1 MIIKLRKVVNMENTP
16 KRKQRNKPGV
26 VLFTA
31 VAVMLMLSILLTAT
45 VSYVS
50 VNRTKTNDNYKSKQA
65 YLTASSTLESFI
77 NQIQTDTAP
86 TNDPTAKAQQ
96 KKAIEN
102 LKKLASANSG
112 KGTTT
117 NVSYNG
123 GNGKSDNIGTTKI
136 TVAQEGTSVANIVVT
151 CETTYLGKT
160 EKVAAHISTQ
170 SVTKPADYTNTI
182 ELVGNGGAGYDNL
195 NVIGDMAGINNTTG
209 KVYRFTNNT
218 SIYGSYLMYGSLEV
232 STQPLIML
240 KPSLVDEKQGS
251 TVTISENLDV
261 SNEFHINSTM
271 ARADGYNYVNIGQKL
286 STSNHM
292 DVGSSG
298 FDVDLFCC
306 EANIG
311 GNDYTQYGN
320 FYVYKGAGAYKG
332 DATFGANGQTIN
344 GSLYVEGDLNV
355 TKSLKVTGSVYVTGT
370 ITGKD
375 KIVCQASN
383 IHEGAVLSKA
393 GRDAKPQIPVSADA
407 YVYYPEDFF
416 MSSDTNVTTISDQ
429 YQAFYDGSNTKTFNT
444 IASDWTNV
452 DYTLT
457 EPIDLTGTGAKTPV
471 TSRYKLRI
479 TSSCT
484 WASDL
489 SFNDYGNGSRILVD
503 VSDSSGDIVI
513 RLQNGLSLDSSWSPT
528 IVVRNRSAIIDATT
542 GDRKYNCYF
551 VSDSGSAIALN
562 GIDSVTGKSKHSGS
576 STCNYSF
583 SGLKIFDYDTYVRM
597 YDSGTLNNTKGNPGA
612 PQSSL
617 VLNPTSVDVAGS
629 YRPSNSSIIFLFAEN
644 TTLNATNNSFFQG
657 SFYSPEA
664 VVNIATSGLSGL
676 NVTDSAGG
684 KMTVQCCAVGVVI
697 ANSFGNANTAFYVY
711 TKPSTTS
718 VMQNAKGG
726 KDDSAFGYTLD
737 RYDHY

>member
-1 MIIKLRKVVNMENTP
+1 MSIKLRKVVNMENTP

-50 VNRTKTNDNYKSKQA
+50 INRTKTNDNYKSKQA

-86 TNDPTAKAQQ
+86 TNDPTAKAKQ
-96 KKAIEN
+96 KQAIDN

-117 NVSYNG
+117 DVSYNG
-123 GNGKSDNIGTTKI
+123 SNGKSDNIGTTKI
-136 TVAQEGTSVANIVVT
+136 TIAQEGTSAANIVVT
-151 CETTYLGKT
+151 CETTYLGRT
-160 EKVAAHISTQ
+160 EQVAAHISTQ

-218 SIYGSYLMYGSLEV
+218 SIYGSYLMYGSLDV
-232 STQPLIML
+232 ATQPLIML

-251 TVTISENLDV
+251 TVTISENLNV
-261 SNEFHINSTM
+261 SNEFKINSTM
-271 ARADGYNYVNIGQKL
+271 ARADGYNYVNIGQKI
-286 STSNHM
+286 STTNHM
-292 DVGSSG
+292 NVGSSG

-306 EANIG
+306 EADIG

-332 DATFGANGQTIN
+332 DATFGANGQNIN
-344 GSLYVEGDLNV
+344 GSLYVEGNLNV
-355 TKSLKVTGSVYVTGT
+355 TKSLNVTGSVYVSGT

-375 KIVCQASN
+375 KINCSN
-383 IHEGAVLSKA
+383 IQEGVVLSKA

-416 MSSDTNVTTISDQ
+416 MSTNTDVTTISDQ
-429 YQAFYDGSNTKTFNT
+429 YKAFYNGANTKTFNT
-444 IASDWTNV
+444 FASDWSNV

-457 EPIDLTGTGAKTPV
+457 ENIDLTGTGVKTPV
-471 TSRYKLRI
+471 ESRYKLRI
-479 TSSCT
+479 TSSCK
-484 WASDL
+484 WAKNDL
-489 SFNDYGNGSRILVD
+489 DFNKFGNGSRILID

-513 RLQNGLSLDSSWSPT
+513 MLENGLNLGSSWAPT
-528 IVVRNRSAIIDATT
+528 IVVRNRSTITDAAT

-551 VSDSGSAIALN
+551 VSDSGNSITLK
-562 GIDSVTGKSKHSGS
+562 GIDSVTGKSQHLGS
-576 STCNYSF
+576 SACNYSF
-583 SGLKIFDYDTYVRM
+583 EGLKIFDYDTYVRM
-597 YDSGTLNNTKGNPGA
+597 FSADTLNKYKGNPGS
-612 PQSSL
+612 PQSGF

-629 YRPSNSSIIFLFAEN
+629 YRPKNSSIIFLFAEN

-657 SFYSPEA
+657 SFYSPQA
-664 VVNIATSGLSGL
+664 IVNIATSGLGGL
-676 NVTDSAGG
+676 VVTDSAGG
-684 KMTVQCCAVGVVI
+684 TMTVQCCAVGVVI

>member
-1 MIIKLRKVVNMENTP
+1 MKNTP

-45 VSYVS
+45 VSFVS

-96 KKAIEN
+96 KKAIDN

-123 GNGKSDNIGTTKI
+123 SNGKSDNIGTTKI

-170 SVTKPADYTNTI
+170 SVTKPAEYTNTI

-232 STQPLIML
+232 TTQPKIYL
-240 KPSLVDEKQGS
+240 KPSLVDETKGS
-251 TVTISENLDV
+251 TVTISENLTV
-261 SNEFHINSTM
+261 SNVFNIRSTM
-271 ARADGYNYVNIGQKL
+271 ARADGYNYVNIGQKV
-286 STSNHM
+286 STSNHFN
-292 DVGSSG
+292 VGDSG
-298 FDVDLFCC
+298 FEIDLYCS

-311 GNDYTQYGN
+311 GNSITQYGN
-320 FYVYKGAGAYKG
+320 FYVYKGAGAYQG
-332 DATFGANGQTIN
+332 NATFGADSQTIN
-344 GSLYVEGDLNV
+344 GSLYVEGNLNV
-355 TKSLKVTGSVYVTGT
+355 TKSLTVTGSVYVTGT

-375 KIVCQASN
+375 KINCSAAN
-383 IHEGAVLSKA
+383 IHEGVVLSKT
-393 GRDAKPQIPVSADA
+393 GRDARPQIPVSSDE
-407 YVYYPEDFF
+407 YIYYPEDFF
-416 MSSDTNVTTISDQ
+416 MSTNTDITTISDQ
-429 YQAFYDGSNTKTFNT
+429 YKAFYNGTNTKTFNT
-444 IASDWTNV
+444 FASDSANRN
-452 DYTLT
+452 YTLT
-457 EPIDLTGTGAKTPV
+457 EDIDLQGNNVKTSV
-471 TSRYKLRI
+471 TSKYTLRI
-479 TSSCT
+479 DSSCT
-484 WASDL
+484 WANDL
-489 SFNDYGNGSRILVD
+489 DFNTYGNGPRILID
-503 VSDSSGDIVI
+503 VSDTSGDILI
-513 RLQNGLSLDSSWSPT
+513 KLNKDLSLGSEWSPV
-528 IVVRNRSAIIDATT
+528 IVVRNRSTIDSST

-551 VSDSGSAIALN
+551 VSDSGSSISLD

-576 STCNYSF
+576 TITNYNF
-583 SGLKIFDYDTYVRM
+583 HTLRVYDYDTYVRM
-597 YDSGTLNNTKGNPGA
+597 YSADTLKNAKGDPGT
-612 PQSSL
+612 PQSGF

-629 YRPSNSSIIFLFAEN
+629 YRPSNSGIIFLFGEG
-644 TTLNATNNSFFQG
+644 TTFQVTNNSFIQG

-664 VVNIATSGLSGL
+664 MINIATQGLGKVY
-676 NVTDSAGG
+676 VTDSAGG
-684 KMTVQCCAVGVVI
+684 VLENISCCAVGVII
-697 ANSFGNANTAFYVY
+697 ANSFGNDNTAFYIY

>member
-1 MIIKLRKVVNMENTP
+1 MKNTP

-45 VSYVS
+45 VSFVS

-123 GNGKSDNIGTTKI
+123 GNGKSDNIGTTTI

-160 EKVAAHISTQ
+160 EQVAAHISTQ

-182 ELVGNGGAGYDNL
+182 ELVGNGNASYDNI

-209 KVYRFTNNT
+209 KVYRFINDTQ
-218 SIYGSYLMYGSLEV
+218 IYGSYLMYGSLEV
-232 STQPLIML
+232 TTQPKIYL
-240 KPSLVDEKQGS
+240 KPSLVGETKGS
-251 TVTISENLDV
+251 TVTISENLTV
-261 SNEFHINSTM
+261 SNEFKVWSTM
-271 ARADGYNYVNIGQKL
+271 ARADGYNYINIGQKI
-286 STSNHM
+286 STSNHFNIG
-292 DVGSSG
+292 DSG
-298 FDVDLFCC
+298 FEIDLFCS

-311 GNDYTQYGN
+311 GNSITQYGN
-320 FYVYKGAGAYKG
+320 FYVYKGAGAYQG
-332 DATFGANGQTIN
+332 NATFGADSQNIY

-355 TKSLKVTGSVYVTGT
+355 TKALNVTGSIYVTGT

-375 KIVCQASN
+375 N
-383 IHEGAVLSKA
+383 ITCPNIKEGVVLSKA
-393 GRDAKPQIPVSADA
+393 GRDARPQIPVSADA

-416 MSSDTNVTTISDQ
+416 MSNDTNVTTISDQ

-444 IASDWTNV
+444 FASDWTNV

-457 EPIDLTGTGAKTPV
+457 EPIDLTGTGAKTQV
-471 TSRYKLRI
+471 KSRYKLRI

-484 WASDL
+484 WAKDL

-513 RLQNGLSLDSSWSPT
+513 RLQNGLNLGAEWSPV
-528 IVVRNRSAIIDATT
+528 IVVRNRSTIIDTTT

-551 VSDSGSAIALN
+551 VSDSGSAITLN
-562 GIDSVTGKSKHSGS
+562 GIDSVTGKSQHSGS
-576 STCNYSF
+576 SACNYSF
-583 SGLKIFDYDTYVRM
+583 KGLKVFDYDTYVRM
-597 YDSGTLNNTKGNPGA
+597 FDSSVLNNTKGNPGL
-612 PQSSL
+612 PQSGF

-629 YRPSNSSIIFLFAEN
+629 YRPKNSSIIFLFGEN
-644 TTLNATNNSFFQG
+644 TTLNATDQSFFQG
-657 SFYSPEA
+657 SFYSPQA
-664 VVNIATSGLSGL
+664 IVNIATSGLGGL
-676 NVTDSAGG
+676 VVTDSAGG

-726 KDDSAFGYTLD
+726 KDDYAYGYELD

>member
-1 MIIKLRKVVNMENTP
+1 MKNTP

-45 VSYVS
+45 VSFVS

-77 NQIQTDTAP
+77 NQIKTDTAP

-123 GNGKSDNIGTTKI
+123 VDGKSDNIGTTKI
-136 TVAQEGTSVANIVVT
+136 TVAQEGTSAKYIVVT

-160 EKVAAHISTQ
+160 EQVAAHISIR
-170 SVTKPADYTNTI
+170 SDPKPADYTNTI

-261 SNEFHINSTM
+261 SNEFRINSTM

-320 FYVYKGAGAYKG
+320 FYVYKGAGAYNG

-375 KIVCQASN
+375 KIVCPASN

-416 MSSDTNVTTISDQ
+416 MSNDTNVTTISDE
-429 YQAFYDGSNTKTFNT
+429 YQAFYDGSNTKTFNSF
-444 IASDWTNV
+444 ASDWTNV

-457 EPIDLTGTGAKTPV
+457 EPIDLTGTGAKTQV

-479 TSSCT
+479 TSSCK
-484 WASDL
+484 WAKNDL
-489 SFNDYGNGSRILVD
+489 DFNTYGNGSRILVD

-513 RLQNGLSLDSSWSPT
+513 MLESGLSLDSSWSPT
-528 IVVRNRSAIIDATT
+528 IVVRNRSTIIDATT

-551 VSDSGSAIALN
+551 VSDSGSAITLN

-576 STCNYSF
+576 SACNYSF
-583 SGLKIFDYDTYVRM
+583 KGLKVFDYDTYVRM
-597 YDSGTLNNTKGNPGA
+597 FDSSVLNNTKGNPGL
-612 PQSSL
+612 PQSGF

-629 YRPSNSSIIFLFAEN
+629 YRPKNSSIIFLFGEN
-644 TTLNATNNSFFQG
+644 TTLNATDQSFFQG
-657 SFYSPEA
+657 SFYSPQA
-664 VVNIATSGLSGL
+664 IVNIATSGLGGL
-676 NVTDSAGG
+676 VVTDSAGG

-726 KDDSAFGYTLD
+726 KDDYAYGYELD

>member
-1 MIIKLRKVVNMENTP
+1 MENTP

-96 KKAIEN
+96 KKAIDN

-123 GNGKSDNIGTTKI
+123 SNGKSDNIGTTKI

-170 SVTKPADYTNTI
+170 SVTKPAEYTNTI

-320 FYVYKGAGAYKG
+320 FYVYKGAGAYNG
-332 DATFGANGQTIN
+332 DATFGAAGQTIN

-375 KIVCQASN
+375 KIVCTASN

-416 MSSDTNVTTISDQ
+416 MSNDTNVTTISDQ

-444 IASDWTNV
+444 FASDWTNV

-457 EPIDLTGTGAKTPV
+457 ELIDLTGTGAKTPV

-513 RLQNGLSLDSSWSPT
+513 RLQNGLNLGAEWSPV
-528 IVVRNRSAIIDATT
+528 IVVRNRSTIDSST

-551 VSDSGSAIALN
+551 VSDSGSSISLD

-576 STCNYSF
+576 TITNYNF
-583 SGLKIFDYDTYVRM
+583 HTLRVYDYDTYVRM
-597 YDSGTLNNTKGNPGA
+597 YSADTLKNAKGDPGT
-612 PQSSL
+612 PQSGF

-629 YRPSNSSIIFLFAEN
+629 YRPSNSGIIFLFGEG
-644 TTLNATNNSFFQG
+644 TTFQVTNNSFIQG

-664 VVNIATSGLSGL
+664 MINIATQGLGKVY
-676 NVTDSAGG
+676 VTDSAGG
-684 KMTVQCCAVGVVI
+684 VLENISCCAVGVII
-697 ANSFGNANTAFYVY
+697 ANSFGNDNTAFYIY

>member
-1 MIIKLRKVVNMENTP
+1 MKNTP

-45 VSYVS
+45 VSFVS

-96 KKAIEN
+96 KKAIDN

-123 GNGKSDNIGTTKI
+123 SNGKSDNIGTTKI

-182 ELVGNGGAGYDNL
+182 ELVGNGNASYDNI

-209 KVYRFTNNT
+209 KVYRFINDTQ
-218 SIYGSYLMYGSLEV
+218 IYGSYLMYGSLEV
-232 STQPLIML
+232 TTQPKIYL
-240 KPSLVDEKQGS
+240 KPSLVDETKGS
-251 TVTISENLDV
+251 TVTISENLTV
-261 SNEFHINSTM
+261 SNEFKVWSTM
-271 ARADGYNYVNIGQKL
+271 ARADGYNYINIGQKI
-286 STSNHM
+286 STSNHFNIG
-292 DVGSSG
+292 DSG
-298 FDVDLFCC
+298 FEIDLFCS

-311 GNDYTQYGN
+311 GNSITQYGN
-320 FYVYKGAGAYKG
+320 FYVYKGAGAYQG
-332 DATFGANGQTIN
+332 NATFGADSQNIY

-355 TKSLKVTGSVYVTGT
+355 TKALNVTGSIYVTGT

-375 KIVCQASN
+375 KIVCTASN

-416 MSSDTNVTTISDQ
+416 MSNDTNVTTISDQ

-444 IASDWTNV
+444 FASDWTNV

-457 EPIDLTGTGAKTPV
+457 ELIDLTGTGAKTPV

-513 RLQNGLSLDSSWSPT
+513 RLQNGLNLGAEWSPV
-528 IVVRNRSAIIDATT
+528 IVVRNRSTIIDTTT

-551 VSDSGSAIALN
+551 VSDSGSAITLN
-562 GIDSVTGKSKHSGS
+562 GIDSVTGKSQHSGS
-576 STCNYSF
+576 SACNYSF
-583 SGLKIFDYDTYVRM
+583 KGLKVFDYDTYVRM
-597 YDSGTLNNTKGNPGA
+597 FDSSVLNNTKGNPGL
-612 PQSSL
+612 PQSGF

-629 YRPSNSSIIFLFAEN
+629 YRPKNSSIIFLFGEN
-644 TTLNATNNSFFQG
+644 TTLNATDQSFFQG
-657 SFYSPEA
+657 SFYSPQA
-664 VVNIATSGLSGL
+664 IVNIATSGLGGL
-676 NVTDSAGG
+676 VVTDSAGG

-726 KDDSAFGYTLD
+726 KDDYAYGYELD

>member
-1 MIIKLRKVVNMENTP
+1 
-16 KRKQRNKPGV
+16 
-26 VLFTA
+26 
-31 VAVMLMLSILLTAT
+31 
-45 VSYVS
+45 
-50 VNRTKTNDNYKSKQA
+50 
-65 YLTASSTLESFI
+65 
-77 NQIQTDTAP
+77 
-86 TNDPTAKAQQ
+86 
-96 KKAIEN
+96 
-102 LKKLASANSG
+102 
-112 KGTTT
+112 
-117 NVSYNG
+117 
-123 GNGKSDNIGTTKI
+123 
-136 TVAQEGTSVANIVVT
+136 
-151 CETTYLGKT
+151 
-160 EKVAAHISTQ
+160 
-170 SVTKPADYTNTI
+170 
-182 ELVGNGGAGYDNL
+182 
-195 NVIGDMAGINNTTG
+195 
-209 KVYRFTNNT
+209 
-218 SIYGSYLMYGSLEV
+218 
-232 STQPLIML
+232 ML

-320 FYVYKGAGAYKG
+320 FYVYKGAGAYNG
-332 DATFGANGQTIN
+332 DATFGAAGQTIN

-444 IASDWTNV
+444 FASDPSYWNNV

-513 RLQNGLSLDSSWSPT
+513 RLQNGLNLGAEWSPV
-528 IVVRNRSAIIDATT
+528 IVVRNRSTIIDTTT

-551 VSDSGSAIALN
+551 VSDSGSAITLN
-562 GIDSVTGKSKHSGS
+562 GIDSVTGKSQHSGS
-576 STCNYSF
+576 SACNYSF
-583 SGLKIFDYDTYVRM
+583 KGLKVFDYDTYVRM
-597 YDSGTLNNTKGNPGA
+597 FDSSVLNNTKGNPGL
-612 PQSSL
+612 PQSGF

-629 YRPSNSSIIFLFAEN
+629 YRPKNSSIIFLFGEN
-644 TTLNATNNSFFQG
+644 TTLNATDQSFFQG
-657 SFYSPEA
+657 SFYSPQA
-664 VVNIATSGLSGL
+664 IVNIATSGLGGL
-676 NVTDSAGG
+676 VVTDSAGG

-718 VMQNAKGG
+718 VMQNAKGD
-726 KDDSAFGYTLD
+726 KDDYAYGYELD

>member
-1 MIIKLRKVVNMENTP
+1 MKNTP

-45 VSYVS
+45 VSFVS

-77 NQIQTDTAP
+77 NQIQTDTYP
-86 TNDPTAKAQQ
+86 TNDPTAKAKQ
-96 KKAIEN
+96 KQVMDN

-117 NVSYNG
+117 TVSYNG
-123 GNGKSDNIGTTKI
+123 GDGKSDNIGTTKI
-136 TVAQEGTSVANIVVT
+136 TVAQEGTSAKYIVVT

-160 EKVAAHISTQ
+160 EQVAAHISIR
-170 SVTKPADYTNTI
+170 SDPKPADYTNTI
-182 ELVGNGGAGYDNL
+182 ELVGNGGACYDNL

-261 SNEFHINSTM
+261 SNEFRINSTM

-320 FYVYKGAGAYKG
+320 FYVYKGAGAYNG

-375 KIVCQASN
+375 KIVCPASN

-416 MSSDTNVTTISDQ
+416 MSNDTNVTTISDE
-429 YQAFYDGSNTKTFNT
+429 YQAFYDGSNTKTFNSF
-444 IASDWTNV
+444 ASDWTNV

-457 EPIDLTGTGAKTPV
+457 ELIDLTGTGAKTPV

-528 IVVRNRSAIIDATT
+528 IVVRNRSTIIDTTT

-551 VSDSGSAIALN
+551 VSDSGSAITLN

-576 STCNYSF
+576 SACNYNF

-612 PQSSL
+612 PQSSF
-617 VLNPTSVDVAGS
+617 VLNSTSVDVAGS

-644 TTLNATNNSFFQG
+644 TTLSATNNSFFQG

-664 VVNIATSGLSGL
+664 MVNIATSGLSGL

-726 KDDSAFGYTLD
+726 KDDYAYGYELD

>member
-1 MIIKLRKVVNMENTP
+1 MENTP

-96 KKAIEN
+96 KKAIDN

-123 GNGKSDNIGTTKI
+123 SNGKSDNIGTTKI
-136 TVAQEGTSVANIVVT
+136 TVAQEGTSAKYIVVT

-160 EKVAAHISTQ
+160 EKVAAHISTHP
-170 SVTKPADYTNTI
+170 VPKPAEYTNTI

-209 KVYRFTNNT
+209 KIYRFTNNT

-261 SNEFHINSTM
+261 SNKFRINSTM

-320 FYVYKGAGAYKG
+320 FYVYKGAGAYNG

-355 TKSLKVTGSVYVTGT
+355 TKSLK
-370 ITGKD
+370 
-375 KIVCQASN
+375 
-383 IHEGAVLSKA
+383 
-393 GRDAKPQIPVSADA
+393 
-407 YVYYPEDFF
+407 
-416 MSSDTNVTTISDQ
+416 
-429 YQAFYDGSNTKTFNT
+429 
-444 IASDWTNV
+444 
-452 DYTLT
+452 
-457 EPIDLTGTGAKTPV
+457 
-471 TSRYKLRI
+471 
-479 TSSCT
+479 
-484 WASDL
+484 
-489 SFNDYGNGSRILVD
+489 GN
-503 VSDSSGDIVI
+503 
-513 RLQNGLSLDSSWSPT
+513 RLCL
-528 IVVRNRSAIIDATT
+528 
-542 GDRKYNCYF
+542 CY
-551 VSDSGSAIALN
+551 
-562 GIDSVTGKSKHSGS
+562 
-576 STCNYSF
+576 
-583 SGLKIFDYDTYVRM
+583 R
-597 YDSGTLNNTKGNPGA
+597 
-612 PQSSL
+612 
-617 VLNPTSVDVAGS
+617 
-629 YRPSNSSIIFLFAEN
+629 
-644 TTLNATNNSFFQG
+644 
-657 SFYSPEA
+657 
-664 VVNIATSGLSGL
+664 
-676 NVTDSAGG
+676 
-684 KMTVQCCAVGVVI
+684 
-697 ANSFGNANTAFYVY
+697 
-711 TKPSTTS
+711 
-718 VMQNAKGG
+718 
-726 KDDSAFGYTLD
+726 
-737 RYDHY
+737 HYHG

>member
-1 MIIKLRKVVNMENTP
+1 MIIKLRKVVNMKNTP

-45 VSYVS
+45 VSFVS

-77 NQIQTDTAP
+77 NQIKTDTAP
-86 TNDPTAKAQQ
+86 TNDPTA
-96 KKAIEN
+96 KAIEN

-123 GNGKSDNIGTTKI
+123 VDGKSDNIGTTKI
-136 TVAQEGTSVANIVVT
+136 TVAQEGTSAKYIVVT

-160 EKVAAHISTQ
+160 EQVAAHIYIRSDP
-170 SVTKPADYTNTI
+170 KPADYTNTI

-320 FYVYKGAGAYKG
+320 FYVYKGAGAYNG

-375 KIVCQASN
+375 KIVCPASN

-416 MSSDTNVTTISDQ
+416 MSNDTNVTTISDE
-429 YQAFYDGSNTKTFNT
+429 YQAFYDGSNTKTFNSF
-444 IASDWTNV
+444 ASDWTNV

-457 EPIDLTGTGAKTPV
+457 ELIDLTGTGAKTPV

-484 WASDL
+484 WAKDL
-489 SFNDYGNGSRILVD
+489 SFNDYGNGSKILVD
-503 VSDSSGDIVI
+503 VSDSSGDVVI

-528 IVVRNRSAIIDATT
+528 IVVRNRSTIIDTTT

-551 VSDSGSAIALN
+551 VSDSGSAITLN

-576 STCNYSF
+576 SACNYNF

-597 YDSGTLNNTKGNPGA
+597 YDADTLNNTKGNPGA
-612 PQSSL
+612 PQSSF

-629 YRPSNSSIIFLFAEN
+629 YRPSNSSIIFLFAQN
-644 TTLNATNNSFFQG
+644 TTLSATNNSFFQG

-664 VVNIATSGLSGL
+664 MVNIATSGLSGL

-726 KDDSAFGYTLD
+726 KDDYAYGYELD

>member
-1 MIIKLRKVVNMENTP
+1 MKNTP

-77 NQIQTDTAP
+77 NQIQSDTAP

-96 KKAIEN
+96 KKAIDN

-117 NVSYNG
+117 DVSYNG
-123 GNGKSDNIGTTKI
+123 SNGKSDNIGTTKI

-160 EKVAAHISTQ
+160 EQVAAHISIRTDP
-170 SVTKPADYTNTI
+170 KPADYTNTI

-209 KVYRFTNNT
+209 KVYRFINDTQ
-218 SIYGSYLMYGSLEV
+218 IYGSYLMYGSLEV
-232 STQPLIML
+232 TTQPKIYL
-240 KPSLVDEKQGS
+240 KPSLVDETKGS
-251 TVTISENLDV
+251 TVTISENLTV
-261 SNEFHINSTM
+261 SNEFKVWSTM
-271 ARADGYNYVNIGQKL
+271 ARADGYNYINIGQKI
-286 STSNHM
+286 STSNHFNIG
-292 DVGSSG
+292 DSG
-298 FDVDLFCC
+298 FEIDLFCS

-311 GNDYTQYGN
+311 GNSITQYGN
-320 FYVYKGAGAYKG
+320 FYVYKGAGAYQG
-332 DATFGANGQTIN
+332 NATFGADSQNIY

-355 TKSLKVTGSVYVTGT
+355 TKALNVTGSIYVTGT

-375 KIVCQASN
+375 N
-383 IHEGAVLSKA
+383 ITCPNIKEGVVLSKA
-393 GRDAKPQIPVSADA
+393 GRDARPQIPVSSDE
-407 YVYYPEDFF
+407 YIYYPEDFF
-416 MSSDTNVTTISDQ
+416 MSSNTDITTISGQ
-429 YQAFYDGSNTKTFNT
+429 YNAFYDGSNTKTFNT
-444 IASDWTNV
+444 FASDPSNV
-452 DYTLT
+452 NYTLT
-457 EPIDLTGTGAKTPV
+457 EDIDLQGNNVLTPV
-471 TSRYKLRI
+471 TSKYTLRI
-479 TSSCT
+479 DSSCT
-484 WASDL
+484 WANDL
-489 SFNDYGNGSRILVD
+489 NFNTYGNGPRILID
-503 VSDSSGDIVI
+503 VSDTSGDILI
-513 RLQNGLSLDSSWSPT
+513 KLNKDLSLGSEWSPV
-528 IVVRNRSAIIDATT
+528 IVVRNRSTIDSST

-551 VSDSGSAIALN
+551 VSDSGSSISLD

-576 STCNYSF
+576 TTTNYNF
-583 SGLKIFDYDTYVRM
+583 HTLRVYDYDTYVRM
-597 YDSGTLNNTKGNPGA
+597 YSADTLKNAKGDPGT
-612 PQSSL
+612 PQSSF

-629 YRPSNSSIIFLFAEN
+629 YRPSNSGIIFLFGEG
-644 TTLNATNNSFFQG
+644 TTFQVTNNSFIQG

-664 VVNIATSGLSGL
+664 IINIATQGLGGL

-684 KMTVQCCAVGVVI
+684 KMTVQCCAVGVII
-697 ANSFGNANTAFYVY
+697 ANSFGNDNTAFYIY